1 MGDFKFSR
9 NSKKNI
15 KGCKESVI
23 ELANRV
29 IVKSPYDF
37 GIPQYGGLRTAQE
50 QNNLFHRVP
59 KVTQLDGF
67 RRKSYHQSGWAF
79 DIFIYH
85 DGKACWD
92 CIDFYKAVW
101 EEIEKEFYKMKEEGK
116 FDKDQFI
123 EWGGNWKRFKD
134 YPHFQIKLK

>member
-1 MGDFKFSR
+1 MASFKFSR

-15 KGCKESVI
+15 KGCKEPVI
-23 ELANRV
+23 DLANRV

-67 RRKSYHQSGWAF
+67 KRKSYHQTGWAF

-101 EEIEKEFYKMKEEGK
+101 KEIEKEFYKMKEEGK

-123 EWGGNWKRFKD
+123 EWGGNWLRFKD
-134 YPHFQIKLK
+134 YPHFQIVRK